1 MAALR
6 SNHLARLG
14 TTRRCDNAMRHEKE
28 RKYNL
33 RGSPGGPDSTANP
46 DRPPR
51 SLTLA
56 SWQGIPKPKPRGSQS
71 ARSRRGIR
79 AVGQA
84 VGLRRLWITS
94 GRQPVAESAEEPG
107 AADTVEEWQ
116 PPLAIGASLGDNLSA
131 IQWADR
137 QVEQWRAILEY
148 HREHLPDA
156 LPAVQVSLD
165 EAMLE
170 RRRLTD
176 VPANTTPV

>member
-1 MAALR
+1 
-6 SNHLARLG
+6 
-14 TTRRCDNAMRHEKE
+14 
-28 RKYNL
+28 
-33 RGSPGGPDSTANP
+33 
-46 DRPPR
+46 
-51 SLTLA
+51 LA